1 MAFFKYGDKN
11 IYYNETGAGSPV
23 VLLHGDTASS
33 KMFEYIIPLYANS
46 FRVIL
51 MDFLGNGQSD
61 RVVEEF
67 PPDLWYSQAQ
77 QVIAFL
83 EYLDYGKVNL
93 IGTSGGAWVAVNAAL
108 ERPDLVHKVV
118 ADSFDGRTLQN
129 GFSENL
135 LKERMDAKN
144 DDFSRQ
150 FYEWCQGE
158 DWETV
163 VDLNTKALIEC
174 ADSKFPLF
182 HKPLELL
189 KLPILFV
196 GSMEDTMCRRN
207 LDEEYS
213 QMEQLVSNGKTYLF
227 PTGNHPAI
235 LSNAEKFA
243 DIVKDFLFSK

>member
-1 MAFFKYGDKN
+1 MSYFIYGSKR
-11 IYYNETGAGSPV
+11 IFYQITGSGKPIIF
-23 VLLHGDTASS
+23 LHGDTASS
-33 KMFEYIIPLYANS
+33 KMFEMLLPLYS
-46 FRVIL
+46 KHFKVIL
-51 MDFLGNGQSD
+51 IDFLGNGKSE
-61 RVVEEF
+61 RIEKF
-67 PPDLWYSQAQ
+67 PKDLWYSQAEQ
-77 QVIAFL
+77 TISLL
-83 EYLDYGKVNL
+83 EYLDLGKVNL

-108 ERPDLVHKVV
+108 ERPDLVGKVI
-118 ADSFDGRTLQN
+118 ADSFDGRTLADN
-129 GFSENL
+129 FSTNL
-135 LKERMDAKN
+135 QRERAFAKS
-144 DDFSRQ
+144 DDLSRR

-213 QMEQLVSNGKTYLF
+213 QMEQLISNGKTYLF

>member
-51 MDFLGNGQSD
+51 LDFLGNGQSD
-61 RVVEEF
+61 RVEEF
-67 PPDLWYSQAQ
+67 PSDLWHSQAQ

-213 QMEQLVSNGKTYLF
+213 QMEQLISNGKTYLF

>member
-61 RVVEEF
+61 RVEEF

-207 LDEEYS
+207 LDEEYR